1 MSAGSEKEK
10 PSGPLTVGVCDVRTA
25 SSVTVSQRVR
35 LFYPTVEDVT
45 APPAQFFP
53 PSVDTWFMDRSVLSV
68 LRFAQIPMASLFAWP
83 LSYIASLPLPA
94 QATGPVLPTEPKFPV
109 MLFTHGLGG
118 GIGNYSSFCIDMAS
132 HGWIVFAIEHA
143 DGSSFEALVHNNCT
157 NNDDDDNNNDS
168 HHPQAE
174 QTQQQYSFIPYLRAD
189 VKMPIAQFRAPQL
202 DKRCNEL
209 ATLFSLLSDSK
220 NESNP
225 TDAFIPLRDS
235 SPVPYNLF
243 DRMDLTRTVIAGH
256 SFGAATAIMYSSRME
271 TPPMA
276 LICMDAWLLPL
287 KGRLG
292 ESPIPKGTNVVF
304 IDMADSKMTGSLEL
318 RKHICKQGKHDDA
331 TILDAIAVVDGLHNN
346 SSDFP
351 LRIPHWLAT
360 LTKTTKPNTD
370 PLTLL
375 KAQSNAAYHF
385 LHGPKSWAAFSNR
398 VRNNREDSLRMG
410 PM

>member
-1 MSAGSEKEK
+1 MSAGTEKET

-25 SSVTVSQRVR
+25 SSVAVSQRVR

-53 PSVDTWFMDRSVLSV
+53 PSVGTWFMDRSVLSV

-132 HGWIVFAIEHA
+132 YGWIVFAIEHA
-143 DGSSFEALVHNNCT
+143 DGSSFEALVHNNS
-157 NNDDDDNNNDS
+157 NNDDNGGS
-168 HHPQAE
+168 HTAQAE
-174 QTQQQYSFIPYLRAD
+174 QTQQQYSFIPYLRGD
-189 VKMPIAQFRAPQL
+189 VNVPIAQFRAPQL

-209 ATLFSLLSDSK
+209 TTLFNLLSGSK
-220 NESNP
+220 NKLNA

-243 DRMDLTRTVIAGH
+243 DRMDLTRSVVAGH
-256 SFGAATAIMYSSRME
+256 SFGASTAIMYASRME
-271 TPPMA
+271 TAPMA

-287 KGRLG
+287 KGRLD
-292 ESPIPKGTNVVF
+292 EFPIPKGTNVVF
-304 IDMADSKMTGSLEL
+304 IDMADSNMTGSLKL
-318 RKHICKQGKHDDA
+318 RKHIRKQNKYDDA

-346 SSDFP
+346 ASDFP
-351 LRIPHWLAT
+351 LRIPHWIAT
-360 LTKTTKPNTD
+360 LTKTTKPHTD
-370 PLTLL
+370 PLRLL

-385 LHGPKSWAAFSNR
+385 LHGPKSWAVFTDR
-398 VRNNREDSLRMG
+398 VRNGREDCLQMG